1 MAMNKSSR
9 SRLDAFRGMRGVSGQ
24 ALGWG
29 GIVLLAVIGVGIVW
43 VLHSSTG
50 SWVATVAIVAGVIGL
65 SWFSGVRHSR
75 WVESL
80 VASRSGE
87 SICQFAR
94 AFSCRSIDTLLIRA
108 VYESVQ
114 QQVGDD
120 RLPIRA
126 SDRFL
131 ADLRLDSEDVD
142 EVYWD
147 VADTC
152 GYLTEG
158 GEQNPF
164 FGRVETVA
172 DLVYFMHYQPNIR

>member
-1 MAMNKSSR
+1 MNKSSR
-9 SRLDAFRGMRGVSGQ
+9 SRLEAFRGVRGASSPV
-24 ALGWG
+24 LGWG
-29 GIVLLAVIGVGIVW
+29 GVVLLVAIGAGIVW
-43 VLHSSTG
+43 VLQSSTG
-50 SWVATVAIVAGVIGL
+50 SWVATVAMVAGFIALFG
-65 SWFSGVRHSR
+65 FFGVRHSR

-80 VASRSGE
+80 VASRPGE

-94 AFSCRSIDTLLIRA
+94 AFSCRSVDTLLIRA

-114 QQVGDD
+114 RQVGDD

-131 ADLRLDSEDVD
+131 ADLRLDSEEVD
-142 EVYWD
+142 EIYWD

-172 DLVYFMHYQPNIR
+172 DLVCFMHYQPHIK